1 MSSRRGRAARDVE
14 TVDLTMSS
22 PSPSPE
28 PLIRSQPQ
36 PRRQSSQ
43 RQPYQQQPYEQHP
56 RLQPQQQY
64 QEQPQPQPRRQSS
77 LQQPQVQPQQQSHQ
91 RQQNPVSTKGEHR
104 TSSSKTVSNKTVAG
118 PSHRTSSTAPP
129 APKINEVYLRRLIDT
144 TPVGELKDLLLEL
157 CKTSPALSGAIV
169 RGLAPHS
176 TWAQNTIRD
185 YQKRAVR
192 VQVKHANSSSAILSP
207 ASSGVLNHGLS
218 STSRPTSSVKPELDP
233 LETDSDSSL
242 KDLQFLMNPTTP
254 LPKTPARSKPGNSA
268 RSDLKVPS
276 ATQNR
281 PPSLSGSTVAGPSS
295 KVKSEPRHVLP
306 YCMQCEERAMPK
318 STCRFHVGRPRVQ
331 KKGTPGVKL
340 WTCCTKPLDSVGCC
354 EAEHMLIKDP
364 ISSSPDSSS
373 PIVAKRPGLV

>member
-14 TVDLTMSS
+14 TVDLTLSS

-36 PRRQSSQ
+36 PRRQSS
-43 RQPYQQQPYEQHP
+43 
-56 RLQPQQQY
+56 
-64 QEQPQPQPRRQSS
+64 
-77 LQQPQVQPQQQSHQ
+77 QQQSHQ

-118 PSHRTSSTAPP
+118 PSHRTSSTAFP

-192 VQVKHANSSSAILSP
+192 VQVKPEHANSSSAVLPP

-254 LPKTPARSKPGNSA
+254 LPKTPATSKPGNSA
-268 RSDLKVPS
+268 RSDLKVPA

-281 PPSLSGSTVAGPSS
+281 LISLSDSTVAGPSS
-295 KVKSEPRHVLP
+295 KVKPEPRHALP
-306 YCMQCEERAMPK
+306 YCMQCEQRVMPK
-318 STCRFHVGRPRVQ
+318 STCHFHVGRPRVQ

-340 WTCCTKPLDSVGCC
+340 WTCCTKPMDSVGCC

-364 ISSSPDSSS
+364 ISPSPDSSS
-373 PIVAKRPGLV
+373 PITAKRPRLV